1 MVFSIGLNELLLC
14 YDKHPLSIH
23 CEGETFLSRWP
34 PNQFEG
40 NVISVGPH
48 EANRLIELVRAF
60 HEESGHAVSREHV
73 EAIRQLCADSTL
85 GQAWLLAV
93 GDRDVGYAL
102 AYYRHSIDHGGR
114 IAVLDDL
121 WVTVNRRGHGLGA
134 RLLEAVCE
142 DLRALG
148 ARAVL
153 LEVDP
158 ANKVAISLYSR
169 FGFAHTGTAFYVKG
183 LVTF

>member
-1 MVFSIGLNELLLC
+1 
-14 YDKHPLSIH
+14 LSDY
-23 CEGETFLSRWP
+23 P
-34 PNQFEG
+34 PNQVEG
-40 NVISVGPH
+40 NIMNVGPY
-48 EANRLIELVRAF
+48 EANRLIALVRAF
-60 HEESGHAVSREHV
+60 HGESGHAVSGDQV
-73 EAIRQLCADSTL
+73 EAIRQLCVDPTF
-85 GQAWLLAV
+85 GRAWMLAV

-102 AYYRHSIDHGGR
+102 AYYRHSIDYGGR

-183 LVTF
+183 LVVF